1 MELAQFKLHADI
13 EDYHWWFS
21 GRRRIMRALVKRIF
35 GGQPGG
41 SVIDV
46 GCGTG
51 ANLAALADEHAV
63 LGVDL
68 SEDAVTFARMR
79 FPDIKF
85 LYEGIPLDIGE
96 EFPRPRLFLL
106 MDVLEHVSDD
116 VELLSRLTA
125 MLTPE
130 DTVLITVPADRSL
143 WTEHDANNG
152 HYRRYDVATFS
163 ATWSDLPLDL
173 VMLTYFNT
181 RLYPVAK
188 IMRTI
193 SRLRGKAW
201 GREGTDL
208 VVPVAPVN
216 WLLEKIFAGE
226 ANRLLGMFDSGCRGY
241 RFGLSLLAIL
251 RASASSTP
259 TSDH

>member
-1 MELAQFKLHADI
+1 M
-13 EDYHWWFS
+13 
-21 GRRRIMRALVKRIF
+21 
-35 GGQPGG
+35 
-41 SVIDV
+41 
-46 GCGTG
+46 
-51 ANLAALADEHAV
+51 
-63 LGVDL
+63 
-68 SEDAVTFARMR
+68 
-79 FPDIKF
+79 
-85 LYEGIPLDIGE
+85 
-96 EFPRPRLFLL
+96 
-106 MDVLEHVSDD
+106 
-116 VELLSRLTA
+116 
-125 MLTPE
+125 
-130 DTVLITVPADRSL
+130 
-143 WTEHDANNG
+143 
-152 HYRRYDVATFS
+152 
-163 ATWSDLPLDL
+163 
-173 VMLTYFNT
+173 MLTYFNT

-241 RFGLSLLAIL
+241 RFGVSLLAIL